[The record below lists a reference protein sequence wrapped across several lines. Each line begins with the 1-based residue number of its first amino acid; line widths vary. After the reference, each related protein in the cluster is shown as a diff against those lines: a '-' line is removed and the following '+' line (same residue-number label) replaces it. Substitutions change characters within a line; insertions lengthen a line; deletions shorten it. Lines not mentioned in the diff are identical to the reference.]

1 MRSHSHLMCHLTELW
16 TSQGAKTVAVK
27 TSGNKKTR
35 FTVVLACCA
44 DGTKL
49 PPMIIFK
56 RKMFPK
62 QEISSGFI
70 VHVHEKGWMNE
81 EGMKIWFNKV
91 WS

>member
-1 MRSHSHLMCHLTELW
+1 MSNLTELW

-49 PPMIIFK
+49 PPMIIFT
-56 RKMFPK
+56 RKTFLKEKVP
-62 QEISSGFI
+62 SRVI
-70 VHVHEKGWMNE
+70 VHVHEKGWVNE
-81 EGMKIWFNKV
+81 EGMKI
-91 WS
+91 